1 MAPVPGMQL
10 AKKPMALPRRIG
22 RIARFQSSL
31 FGQQVRYLVD
41 INGNFRGIFGHLEH
55 LGEGEQA
62 HRYAHETEPV
72 QERGNPIGEPF
83 DSGGGVHPDRPEED
97 PEGPGEE
104 PLDHRVAHQ
113 GDDQGHAQRHQGE
126 ILRRAEADG
135 EGGQRGRQEHQAED
149 AQRPG
154 DEGADRR
161 YPQRRAGPAVLAH
174 LVAVEAG
181 HDGGGLA
188 RQVHQDGGRRTAVHG
203 PVVNAGK
210 HDDGGRGVHPEGEGD
225 EHGRP
230 GNGPDAGE
238 DADDRPHRHA
248 EEAVEKVGE
257 GKGRRETVKQVFDH
271 DSSLLY
277 IPRNPVGRGDF
288 SQRWKI
294 A

>member
-1 MAPVPGMQL
+1 MPVVGSIPIVPRKIPKAP
-10 AKKPMALPRRIG
+10 
-22 RIARFQSSL
+22 
-31 FGQQVRYLVD
+31 
-41 INGNFRGIFGHLEH
+41 
-55 LGEGEQA
+55 
-62 HRYAHETEPV
+62 
-72 QERGNPIGEPF
+72 ERSPLIIESPTREMTRVMPSAIREKY
-83 DSGGGVHPDRPEED
+83 SGGPKRMAKAASGGARSIRPM
-97 PEGPGEE
+97 
-104 PLDHRVAHQ
+104 H
-113 GDDQGHAQRHQGE
+113 
-126 ILRRAEADG
+126 
-135 EGGQRGRQEHQAED
+135 

-203 PVVNAGK
+203 PVVDAGK

-238 DADDRPHRHA
+238 NADDRPHRHA

-257 GKGRRETVKQVFDH
+257 GKGRRETVKQVFEH

-288 SQRWKI
+288 NQRRKI